1 MGASHKLSMWALQH
15 VVDRIGEGDQTV
27 VVVGEKRRMQWCA
40 HICPFNHTIQRVKP
54 CDQQA
59 VQLWMFGAMRFV
71 HRLVVAVVVTTSG
84 STPFAWARIVSN
96 TSKSDKTLEKSEK
109 SGKMDK
115 SFTNNSSIKKTRAQR
130 PKHLG
135 LSRMKGYFC
144 PTSNKHWQVTDCL
157 RLVRKTN

>member
-1 MGASHKLSMWALQH
+1 
-15 VVDRIGEGDQTV
+15 
-27 VVVGEKRRMQWCA
+27 
-40 HICPFNHTIQRVKP
+40 
-54 CDQQA
+54 
-59 VQLWMFGAMRFV
+59 MFGAMRFV

-144 PTSNKHWQVTDCL
+144 PTSNKH
-157 RLVRKTN
+157 